1 MSVVVLNIEEE
12 KMYSDTAVSFG
23 SVDVARYKKTM
34 HVTHGGYQL
43 LMGGVGIPEAID
55 VMQTVALTAIERID
69 EQGIEPGTLPSLAA
83 MGDTGTYTSA
93 RDMINTIFDKTK
105 QASDLLILAKHI
117 KTSKVYVGVMNDSAL
132 IQWNAQPVLG
142 DNCMVIGSVECVT
155 AWNATDRSSGM
166 YSRLSALQRVV
177 QFLKS
182 PNEFIVM
189 DINGKTDTYIP
200 D

>member
-23 SVDVARYKKTM
+23 SVDVARYKKTK
-34 HVTHGGYQL
+34 HVTHNGYQV
-43 LMGGVGIPEAID
+43 LMGGVGIPESID
-55 VMQTVALTAIERID
+55 IMQSMVLTALERL
-69 EQGIEPGTLPSLAA
+69 EERNLEPGQLPSLAA
-83 MGDTGTYTSA
+83 LGDTEAYTTA
-93 RDMINTIFDKTK
+93 RDMINTVFEKTK

-117 KTSKVYVGVMNDSAL
+117 ETGKSYVGVMNDSAL
-132 IQWNAQPVLG
+132 IQWDAQPVLG
-142 DNCMVIGSVECVT
+142 DDCLVIGSIECVT
-155 AWNATDRSSGM
+155 AWNATDRQSGM
-166 YSRLSALQRVV
+166 YSRLAALQRVV

-189 DINGKTDTYIP
+189 DIHGETDTYFT